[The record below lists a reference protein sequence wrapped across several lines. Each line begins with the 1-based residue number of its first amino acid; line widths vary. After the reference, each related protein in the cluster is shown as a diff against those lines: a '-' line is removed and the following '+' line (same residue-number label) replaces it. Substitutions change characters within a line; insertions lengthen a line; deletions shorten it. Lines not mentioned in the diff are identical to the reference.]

1 MKGTTMTETMDG
13 ISRWEQ
19 EEIERLKAENRRRTG
34 ISEPEPSGPTITSK
48 KQLLTPK
55 EKSAFIAEHG
65 GAAYLKL
72 PPE

>member
-1 MKGTTMTETMDG
+1 MTETMDG

-34 ISEPEPSGPTITSK
+34 IPEPEPEPSGQPGIRSK
-48 KQLLTPK
+48 KDLPLPADR
-55 EKSAFIAEHG
+55 SRYISEHG